1 MLMKSI
7 LFFIESLDGGGA
19 EGVLEN
25 VVSSL
30 DKTKFDL
37 HVVSETD
44 NEFRTQKVKENTRH
58 HSFIHKN
65 IKGSKLKEIWNKII
79 IKFSLVSPESVVRN
93 FLIRGKYDIEVAFC
107 EGYSTKIIGNSKK
120 RHTKKIAWVHTD
132 VLNNPWSETIFGGSE
147 NERKCYEKFDA
158 IVCVSETIKES
169 FIKKYGMEDKL
180 YVIYN
185 IINDQKT
192 LEQAQ
197 QPFEFKIVQRPFW
210 VLAGSFRKV
219 KGYDRMIEVCADL
232 RDEGYNFSVVI
243 MGIGYE
249 RKDIENLIEKYD
261 LYDRITLLDY
271 QENPH
276 KFMANADLFVCSSYA
291 EGYST
296 VVSEAV
302 LLGLP
307 IVTTNCSGMREIFGD
322 NQCGIICENSKH
334 GLYKALKD
342 VLDNPELLTHFK
354 AEEKIRATAFSMEN
368 QIKTTE
374 TFFEEILQK

>member
-1 MLMKSI
+1 MKSI

-44 NEFRTQKVKENTRH
+44 NEFRTQKVKENTHH

-65 IKGSKLKEIWNKII
+65 IKGSKIREIWNKII
-79 IKFSLVSPESVVRN
+79 IKFSLIAPESVVRRL
-93 FLIRGKYDIEVAFC
+93 LIRGKYDIEVAFC

-120 RHTKKIAWVHTD
+120 KHTKKIAWVHTD

-147 NERKCYEKFDA
+147 NEKKCYENFDA

-169 FIKKYGMEDKL
+169 FIKKYGMAEKL
-180 YVIYN
+180 HVIYN

-197 QPFEFKIVQRPFW
+197 QPFEFKITQRPFW

-249 RKDIENLIEKYD
+249 RKDIEDLVEKYN

-322 NQCGIICENSKH
+322 NQCGIICENSKY

-342 VLDNPELLTHFK
+342 VLDNPELLNHFK
-354 AEEKIRATAFSMEN
+354 AEEKVRAAAFSMKN
-368 QIKTTE
+368 QIRNTE